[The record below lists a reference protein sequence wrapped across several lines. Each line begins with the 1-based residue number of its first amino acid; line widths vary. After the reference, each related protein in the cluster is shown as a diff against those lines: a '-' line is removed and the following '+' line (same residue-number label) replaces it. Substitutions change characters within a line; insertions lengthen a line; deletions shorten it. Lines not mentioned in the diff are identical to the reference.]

1 MTNRGESMKK
11 EDKTAEVILSLKRRC
26 DTLFDPA
33 FALAF
38 ASQIQISTVRRAVGL
53 RRRTVG
59 KLR

>member
-1 MTNRGESMKK
+1 MKK

-33 FALAF
+33 FASAF

-53 RRRTVG
+53 RRKTVG